1 MRLGYAVGSSACVPG
16 VFTPL
21 RLKNLYPDRDVLLV
35 DGACMTTTG
44 TASLLE
50 QGCTVVLVSDASGQ
64 MDSQAHPSSGLVGVP
79 LRSNS
84 IMMSRVRQAQFR
96 ELAARQRSGRIRG
109 VMFLHLKLDLDIE
122 SVDWIGEQSRK
133 IACNPIR

>member
-1 MRLGYAVGSSACVPG
+1 MDGATRREPPGDINAAIDSNERFRRMYYEEAPAAHQKKVRLGYAVGSSACVPG

-35 DGACMTTTG
+35 DGGVHDNQG

-64 MDSQAHPSSGLVGVP
+64 MNSEAHPSSGLVGVP

-84 IMMSRVRQAQFR
+84 IMMSRVREAQLDR
-96 ELAARQRSGRIRG
+96 EA
-109 VMFLHLKLDLDIE
+109 
-122 SVDWIGEQSRK
+122 
-133 IACNPIR
+133 

>member
-1 MRLGYAVGSSACVPG
+1 
-16 VFTPL
+16 
-21 RLKNLYPDRDVLLV
+21 
-35 DGACMTTTG
+35 MTTR
-44 TASLLE
+44 
-50 QGCTVVLVSDASGQ
+50 VLPACSNKAAPSSSVSDASGQ

-122 SVDWIGEQSRK
+122 SVDWIGEQSPEDRVKPDPMNRLRSSQRASRK
-133 IACNPIR
+133 ACRHPHRF